1 MYRRPQA
8 FGLCTAVG
16 ADGRSGRNAW
26 ASPQPKVSGMMCG
39 DFTNLSK
46 RKLSDCLNRPGY
58 DIEIKVCPTAEAVG
72 HLMFAVD
79 WQEANCPG
87 F

>member
-1 MYRRPQA
+1 
-8 FGLCTAVG
+8 
-16 ADGRSGRNAW
+16 
-26 ASPQPKVSGMMCG
+26 MMCG